1 MANPPPSRVKNLTLA
16 AMAGQ
21 AGCAS
26 LVLIVIA
33 LLVGIWL
40 DARFGVRGPFTVGL
54 LLLSIPLSLFV
65 MVRIALGTIK
75 QIQPGS
81 KAGVRK
87 HSPDTEE
94 E

>member
-1 MANPPPSRVKNLTLA
+1 MASQPPSRVKNLTLA
-16 AMAGQ
+16 VMAGQ

-26 LVLIVIA
+26 LVFIVVA
-33 LLVGIWL
+33 LLIGIWL

-75 QIQPGS
+75 QIEPGS
-81 KAGVRK
+81 NAGVRK
-87 HSPDTEE
+87 HSTDTEE

>member
-1 MANPPPSRVKNLTLA
+1 
-16 AMAGQ
+16 MAGQ

-26 LVLIVIA
+26 LVLIIIA
-33 LLVGIWL
+33 LLIGIWL
-40 DARFGVRGPFTVGL
+40 DSQFGLRGPFTVGL

-75 QIQPGS
+75 EIQPNRNV
-81 KAGVRK
+81 GVRK

>member
-1 MANPPPSRVKNLTLA
+1 MANQQPSRVKNLTLA

-26 LVLIVIA
+26 LFFIIAA
-33 LLVGIWL
+33 LLIGIWL
-40 DARFGVRGPFTVGL
+40 DSRFGVRGLFTVAL
-54 LLLSIPLSLFV
+54 LLLSVPLSLFV

-75 QIQPGS
+75 HLQPDS
-81 KAGVRK
+81 NVGVRK
-87 HSPDTEE
+87 PSADIEE

>member
-1 MANPPPSRVKNLTLA
+1 MSNQTPSRVKNLTLA

-26 LVLIVIA
+26 LVFIIIA

-65 MVRIALGTIK
+65 MVRIALGTIRE
-75 QIQPGS
+75 IQPGS
-81 KAGVRK
+81 NAGVRK

>member
-1 MANPPPSRVKNLTLA
+1 MSQQQPSRVKNLTLA

-33 LLVGIWL
+33 LLIGIWL
-40 DARFGVRGPFTVGL
+40 DSQFGVRGPFTVGL

-81 KAGVRK
+81 NVGVRK
-87 HSPDTEE
+87 HSPDIEE

>member
-1 MANPPPSRVKNLTLA
+1 MANQPPSRVKNLTLA

-26 LVLIVIA
+26 LVLIIVA

-81 KAGVRK
+81 NAGVRK